1 LQLDQARLGGRARP
15 AGRSARPRFFALP
28 YLLVAPATISLVAIA
43 LYPILYALYL
53 SFTDANLIRMFNIEF
68 IGFRNYVKAINDE
81 TFQISFYQTIRWVIV
96 VLVGQL
102 GVSLPIALFLNMNF
116 RFRGFVRT
124 AILLPYCIPSAV
136 TAISWVL
143 MFDANV
149 GVVNDLLNKMGVIKG
164 NVAWMS
170 DSVSSFIIIAGA
182 MIWAGFPFMAIVL
195 LAGLQAI
202 PEEMYE
208 AGRVDG
214 AGALQ
219 RFWHLTLPQ
228 LMPTILLV
236 MLLRTIWLSQHVDLI
251 YIMTGGGPGFANY
264 TVAVYALIQL
274 AGQRELGY
282 ASAIAVLLAILLV
295 SASVVYIRYIE
306 RSQEFLR

>member
-1 LQLDQARLGGRARP
+1 MAFGRDRRGQSRDPGSSHCRTFSWRRLTL
-15 AGRSARPRFFALP
+15 AL
-28 YLLVAPATISLVAIA
+28 AAIA
-43 LYPILYALYL
+43 LYPIFFAIYL

-68 IGFRNYVKAINDE
+68 IGIRNFTKAINDE
-81 TFQISFYQTIRWVIV
+81 TFQIAFAQTIRWVIV

-116 RFRGFVRT
+116 RYRGFVRT

-149 GVVNDLLNKMGVIKG
+149 GVVNDLLNKMGVLKG

-170 DSVSSFIIIAGA
+170 DSTSSFLIISGA
-182 MIWAGFPFMAIVL
+182 MVWAGFPFMAIVL

-214 AGALQ
+214 AGSFQ
-219 RFWHLTLPQ
+219 RFLYLTLPQ

-251 YIMTGGGPGFANY
+251 YIMTGGGPGFSNY

-282 ASAIAVLLAILLV
+282 ASAIAILLAIVLV
-295 SASVVYIRYIE
+295 SASIVYIRYIE
-306 RSQEFLR
+306 RTQEFLR

>member
-1 LQLDQARLGGRARP
+1 MQAEQARLGGRARP
-15 AGRSARPRFFALP
+15 VVGRRFFALP
-28 YLLVAPATISLVAIA
+28 YLLVAPATLTLVAIA
-43 LYPILYALYL
+43 LYPILYAVVL
-53 SFTDANLIRMFNIEF
+53 SFTDANLIRMRSIEF
-68 IGFRNYVKAINDE
+68 IGLRNFTKALNDE
-81 TFQISFYQTIRWVIV
+81 IFQISFIQTIRWVLF

-102 GVSLPIALFLNMNF
+102 SVSLPIALFLNMSF

-149 GVVNDLLNKMGVIKG
+149 GVVNDFLNKLGAIKG

-170 DSVSSFIIIAGA
+170 DSTSSFLIIAFA

-214 AGALQ
+214 ASVWQ
-219 RFWHLTLPQ
+219 RFWNLTLPQ

-251 YIMTGGGPGFANY
+251 YIMTGGGPGFSNY

-282 ASAIAVLLAILLV
+282 SSAIAVLLSILLV
-295 SASVVYIRYIE
+295 SASIVYIRYIE